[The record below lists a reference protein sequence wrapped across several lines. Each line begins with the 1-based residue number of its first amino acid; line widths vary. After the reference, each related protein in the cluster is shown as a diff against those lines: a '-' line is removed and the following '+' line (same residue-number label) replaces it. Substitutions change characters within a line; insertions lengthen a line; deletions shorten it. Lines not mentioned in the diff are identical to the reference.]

1 MPAHAVARR
10 ADAVPGELAVILPGQ
25 HVVPRRGQQV
35 EPPPVGPAMGGAFEA
50 AQEDAPRGVGAEERT
65 GHCATCPRCR
75 DAEEGGRR
83 EQASARREG
92 RHRLISRPSGR

>member
-50 AQEDAPRGVGAEERT
+50 AEEDAPRGVGAEERT
-65 GHCATCPRCR
+65 GTAPPARGVGTPRR
-75 DAEEGGRR
+75 A
-83 EQASARREG
+83 AAA
-92 RHRLISRPSGR
+92 SRPRRVVRDGIG